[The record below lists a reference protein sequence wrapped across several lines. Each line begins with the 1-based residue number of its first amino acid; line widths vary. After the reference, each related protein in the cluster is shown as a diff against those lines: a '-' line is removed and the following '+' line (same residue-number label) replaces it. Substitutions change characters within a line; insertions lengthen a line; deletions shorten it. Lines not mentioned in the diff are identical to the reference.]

1 MEEQVAIKDL
11 LIKYTIN
18 PTSKKELLEKLAQQN
33 ITKDSIYVEIDDE
46 IEKLIIE
53 LKLKYNL

>member
-1 MEEQVAIKDL
+1 MEEQVDIKDL

-18 PTSKKELLEKLAQQN
+18 PTSKKELLEILAQQN
-33 ITKDSIYVEIDDE
+33 ITKESIYVEIDDE